1 MHYGGLSMRIN
12 VEPRTVLAAQR
23 GDPQA
28 RDLLAGCCRELFE
41 RKLAKDRIWG
51 EEREEILSTAL
62 EVVFSA
68 LPRFEGRSRFETWA
82 IGILLRITW
91 KYRQSQGRLRETTV
105 LFTDQD
111 PEDSDRASF
120 SERIAGND
128 DIERQQACNELRAA
142 LSDCLKMV
150 KPEMREAWIQH
161 RLQGLRHID
170 IAQNLGIKS
179 ETVGTRIFRVDRRM
193 QKCLETKGF
202 TPEQIGG

>member
-1 MHYGGLSMRIN
+1 MRIR
-12 VEPRTVLAAQR
+12 VDSRVVAAAQR
-23 GDPQA
+23 GDRQA
-28 RDLLAGCCRELFE
+28 RDDIARCCAELFE

-51 EEREEILSTAL
+51 EEREEILAAAL

-91 KYRQSQGRLRETTV
+91 KHRQTQGRLRETTV

-111 PEDSDRASF
+111 PQDEDRGSFSDRVASK
-120 SERIAGND
+120 D
-128 DIERQQACNELRAA
+128 DTERQQACLELRVA
-142 LSDCLKMV
+142 LRDCLQQV
-150 KPEMREAWIQH
+150 KPEMREAWVQH

-193 QKCLETKGF
+193 QKCLESKGF
-202 TPEQIGG
+202 TPEEIGG

>member
-1 MHYGGLSMRIN
+1 MRIR
-12 VEPRTVLAAQR
+12 VDSRVVAAAQR
-23 GDPQA
+23 GDSRA
-28 RDLLAGCCRELFE
+28 RDDIARCCTELFE
-41 RKLAKDRIWG
+41 RKLARDRVWG
-51 EEREEILSTAL
+51 EEREEILSAAL

-91 KYRQSQGRLRETTV
+91 KYRQSQGRLRDNTV

-111 PEDSDRASF
+111 PPDEDRGSF
-120 SERIAGND
+120 SERIAGSD
-128 DIERQQACNELRAA
+128 DTERQQACRELRVA
-142 LSDCLKMV
+142 LSDCLQQV
-150 KPEMREAWIQH
+150 KPDMREAWIQH

-193 QKCLETKGF
+193 QKCLESKGF